1 MRTMSIIG
9 IVLFALAFIIMVA
22 FQQDAYESHSAV
34 DTLAGWGYISVF
46 YGIAFAIVVLVKSK
60 SNSPTLTNKEQTT
73 TEKLIEINNLRQKGI
88 LDEDEFQAMK
98 IDLLK
103 PRINN
108 LNLLIF
114 RKFIPQHYL
123 M

>member
-1 MRTMSIIG
+1 MKTMSIIG
-9 IVLFALAFIIMVA
+9 IVLFAFAFIIMVA
-22 FQQDAYESHSAV
+22 FQQDAYESHNAV

-60 SNSPTLTNKEQTT
+60 SSTTTLTNKEQTT

-98 IDLLK
+98 LDLL
-103 PRINN
+103 R
-108 LNLLIF
+108 
-114 RKFIPQHYL
+114 R
-123 M
+123 

>member
-1 MRTMSIIG
+1 MSIIG

-22 FQQDAYESHSAV
+22 FQQDAYESHNAV

-46 YGIAFAIVVLVKSK
+46 YGIAFSIVVLVKSK
-60 SNSPTLTNKEQTT
+60 SVNILPNKEQTT

-98 IDLLK
+98 IDLL
-103 PRINN
+103 R
-108 LNLLIF
+108 
-114 RKFIPQHYL
+114 R
-123 M
+123 